1 MKIHLKDNKIAL
13 YDIESDYRQYLFQ
26 YDFRLNLKSGRR
38 FVGIIVGIED
48 YTYFIPLAS
57 KPLRKNGKRRNPR
70 TTVEIYNE
78 SHEIIAALLIN
89 NMIPVPQGVYKRID
103 INNDKYKDYLNNE
116 YIYLKKQST
125 REEIERKINN
135 VVNAVFV
142 KKDEFLTS
150 FCCDYLKLQA
160 LCDQWKYK

>member
-26 YDFRLNLKSGRR
+26 YDFRVNLKSGRR

-48 YTYFIPLAS
+48 Y
-57 KPLRKNGKRRNPR
+57 GKRRNTR

-116 YIYLKKQST
+116 YI
-125 REEIERKINN
+125 
-135 VVNAVFV
+135 
-142 KKDEFLTS
+142 
-150 FCCDYLKLQA
+150 
-160 LCDQWKYK
+160 

>member
-13 YDIESDYRQYLFQ
+13 YYIESDYRQYLFQ
-26 YDFRLNLKSGRR
+26 YDFRVNLKSGRR

-48 YTYFIPLAS
+48 YTYFIPLTS

-103 INNDKYKDYLNNE
+103 INNEYL
-116 YIYLKKQST
+116 YLKKQST

>member
-1 MKIHLKDNKIAL
+1 MKIHLKDNNIAL

-26 YDFRLNLKSGRR
+26 YDFRVNLKLGRR

-48 YTYFIPLAS
+48 YTYFIPLTS

-78 SHEIIAALLIN
+78 SHEIIAAWLIN
-89 NMIPVPQGVYKRID
+89 NMIPQGVYKRID
-103 INNDKYKDYLNNE
+103 INNEYL
-116 YIYLKKQST
+116 YLKKQST

>member
-13 YDIESDYRQYLFQ
+13 YYIESDYRQYLFQ
-26 YDFRLNLKSGRR
+26 YDFRVNLKSGRR

-48 YTYFIPLAS
+48 YTYFIPLTS

-78 SHEIIAALLIN
+78 SHEIIAAWLIN
-89 NMIPVPQGVYKRID
+89 NMIPQGVYKRID
-103 INNDKYKDYLNNE
+103 INNEYL
-116 YIYLKKQST
+116 YLKKQST
-125 REEIERKINN
+125 REEIEGKVNN
-135 VVNAVFV
+135 IVNAVFV
-142 KKDEFLTS
+142 KKDEFLMS

>member
-26 YDFRLNLKSGRR
+26 YDFRVNLKLGRR

-48 YTYFIPLAS
+48 YTYFIPLTS

-103 INNDKYKDYLNNE
+103 INNE